1 MINFCY
7 LKPLRILE
15 LCVTAT
21 KLIDRGAGEAEV
33 IKTGMVLPWC
43 SLHSGRDRCYL
54 LHFTAEE
61 MRPGEVRIKSLT

>member
-1 MINFCY
+1 MQAIINSF
-7 LKPLRILE
+7 LHSPN
-15 LCVTAT
+15 
-21 KLIDRGAGEAEV
+21 IDRGAGEAEV